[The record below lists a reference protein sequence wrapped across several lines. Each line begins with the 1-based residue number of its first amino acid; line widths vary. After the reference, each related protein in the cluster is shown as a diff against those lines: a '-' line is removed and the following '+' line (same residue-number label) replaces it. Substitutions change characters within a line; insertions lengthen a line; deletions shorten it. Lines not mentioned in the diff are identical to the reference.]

1 MKAKLIFIEVE
12 KSRLL
17 RFADKSI
24 MLHHED
30 SYRNR
35 SGRQPIK
42 PVLVGE
48 GEIKEGDSCFFN
60 FRGIISHKC
69 MDVVVDKD
77 HPYKVQHPE
86 RGKEVMYLPKSAP
99 KLITQDTEE
108 LYEQIAKGELVEGV
122 WYEFEENRCC
132 GRCNDVDDLCVFDRI
147 CNEHKT
153 EECITCWPSE
163 LSTPLKVVIESEEFP
178 CYNRGTQ
185 NETEHGK
192 CEKWC
197 GNDNYCKQ
205 SHPEP
210 NEVTEEECQELI
222 NEIDQFSRDYDPH
235 GYALPIYKDNDNPNQ
250 DMIEIVKKWA
260 IERMNKPPQDTTS
273 QESKDYWKN
282 YYNN

>member
-1 MKAKLIFIEVE
+1 MTRTKEQTEAIITALTKLSEKFYADMDKIVNGVEIYEPDIKIEGGKATFKPIEGIE
-12 KSRLL
+12 L
-17 RFADKSI
+17 D
-24 MLHHED
+24 
-30 SYRNR
+30 
-35 SGRQPIK
+35 
-42 PVLVGE
+42 PVKYWDQVRIE
-48 GEIKEGDSCFFN
+48 EVPEPNEEESDFFV
-60 FRGIISHKC
+60 FQQSEC
-69 MDVVVDKD
+69 M
-77 HPYKVQHPE
+77 
-86 RGKEVMYLPKSAP
+86 
-99 KLITQDTEE
+99 
-108 LYEQIAKGELVEGV
+108 
-122 WYEFEENRCC
+122 
-132 GRCNDVDDLCVFDRI
+132 
-147 CNEHKT
+147 
-153 EECITCWPSE
+153 PSE
-163 LSTPLKVVIESEEFP
+163 LSTPMKVVIESEEYP

-185 NETEHGK
+185 NETAHGK

-282 YYNN
+282 HYNN